1 MRATRTRHGGN
12 RSGRQFRLSVSVVL
26 RFFPVGNRRREL
38 KRGGKATVLIVKQLC
53 RSFREGDREH
63 RVLDHAQAEL
73 ANADRDQLFARNRRL
88 GERYAERVLCVA
100 SHVACGVVPLQ
111 PSGAGLAS

>member
-1 MRATRTRHGGN
+1 VTFATKRDFAEALGGLEMAE
-12 RSGRQFRLSVSVVL
+12 RSYEPITVDVLARL
-26 RFFPVGNRRREL
+26 
-38 KRGGKATVLIVKQLC
+38 
-53 RSFREGDREH
+53 
-63 RVLDHAQAEL
+63 AEL
-73 ANADRDQLFARNRRL
+73 ADAGRDQLFARIRRL